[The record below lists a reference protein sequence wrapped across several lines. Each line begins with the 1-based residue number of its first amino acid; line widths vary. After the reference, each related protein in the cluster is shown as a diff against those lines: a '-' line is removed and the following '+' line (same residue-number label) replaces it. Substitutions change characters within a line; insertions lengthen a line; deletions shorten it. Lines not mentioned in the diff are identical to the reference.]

1 MLRLR
6 ARRLWFSTIGLALVS
21 WCGSAVW
28 LDVPFVKQE
37 KNGCGS
43 ASIAMLMR
51 YWAHSRQVMAG
62 AEADPRQIQRAL
74 YSQDLKGIRGADM
87 ERYFRRNGFQP
98 YVFRGDWAELKRHI
112 GKGRPLIACLKES
125 NGASLHYVVVA
136 GIDPAAGI
144 LMVND
149 PARRKLIKVDRQSF
163 EKEWAAAQ
171 YWTLLAVPQPAR

>member
-6 ARRLWFSTIGLALVS
+6 ATRHWLSTIGLALVS

-51 YWAHSRQVMAG
+51 YWARSRQVMAG
-62 AEADPRQIQRAL
+62 AEADPRQISRRSTPRISRHSRSG
-74 YSQDLKGIRGADM
+74 YGAIFSPK
-87 ERYFRRNGFQP
+87 RVSAVRFS
-98 YVFRGDWAELKRHI
+98 GDWAELNRHI

-125 NGASLHYVVVA
+125 SGASLHYVVVA
-136 GIDPAAGI
+136 GIDPAAG
-144 LMVND
+144 
-149 PARRKLIKVDRQSF
+149 F
-163 EKEWAAAQ
+163 
-171 YWTLLAVPQPAR
+171 